1 MPRPTSATTLQ
12 RPDLSTLAYEYM
24 LDADRRGFIGLS
36 ILPIFEVP
44 QQSADYP
51 KIPTEA
57 LLKLQ
62 ETKRAPR
69 SAYPR
74 SDYEFE
80 TGTYACVEYGW
91 EEPIDDVEASLYRRF
106 FDAEVVAN
114 MRAVDILLR
123 GQEKRI
129 ADAVMSTSNITNTA
143 DVTTEWSTAASCTPH
158 ADVETAKEA
167 MRAATGL
174 LPNAIA
180 MTYKVFTNVLKS
192 KELKDAFRYTNP
204 IEIGGLEMK
213 RRLLAQY
220 FGVDQVLVGGAI
232 YDSTAKGQSTTISA
246 VRSCGRRILR
256 ATWSWSP
263 IARSRPG
270 ATSSGCGTTSMRRSS
285 SRARAICWATSRR
298 NRGCNAQAQINRVN
312 AGRRCSPGRRTRLL
326 SPGGLPSRRPVRG
339 PAAIQRGNGGVGAG
353 CQR

>member
-24 LDADRRGFIGLS
+24 LEADRRGFIGLS
-36 ILPIFEVP
+36 IFPIFEVP

-69 SAYPR
+69 AAYPR

-80 TGTYACVEYGW
+80 TGTYSCVEYGW
-91 EEPIDDVEASLYRRF
+91 EEPIDDVEAALYRRF

-129 ADAVMSTSNITNTA
+129 AAAVMNTGNITNTSN
-143 DVTTEWSTAASCTPH
+143 VTTEWSTAASCTPH

-174 LPNAIA
+174 LPNSIA

-232 YDSTAKGQSTTISA
+232 YDSTAKGQATTIADIWDDEYILLAKLSGGGPDLREPCLGRSFLWTA
-246 VRSCGRRILR
+246 DSPSNLVVESYREEQTRSNIIRVRHNVGEAFIF
-256 ATWSWSP
+256 A
-263 IARSRPG
+263 
-270 ATSSGCGTTSMRRSS
+270 
-285 SRARAICWATSRR
+285 
-298 NRGCNAQAQINRVN
+298 
-312 AGRRCSPGRRTRLL
+312 
-326 SPGGLPSRRPVRG
+326 
-339 PAAIQRGNGGVGAG
+339 GAG
-353 CQR
+353 YLLGNITA

>member
-12 RPDLSTLAYEYM
+12 RPDLSALAYEYM

-51 KIPTEA
+51 KIPLEA

-62 ETKRAPR
+62 DLKRAPR
-69 SAYPR
+69 AAYPR
-74 SDYEFE
+74 SDWEFE
-80 TGTYACVEYGW
+80 TGTYSCEEYGW
-91 EEPIDDVEASLYRRF
+91 EEAVDDVEAALYRRY
-106 FDAEVVAN
+106 FDAETVAN

-123 GQEKRI
+123 AQEKRI
-129 ADAVMSTSNITNTA
+129 AAAVFNTNNITNTA
-143 DVTTEWSTAASCTPH
+143 DVGTEWSTAASCTPH

-174 LPNAIA
+174 LPNAMAI
-180 MTYKVFTNVLKS
+180 TYKVFTNILKS

-204 IEIGGLEMK
+204 IEIGGQEAK

-232 YDSTAKGQSTTISA
+232 YDSTAKGQSTTIADIWDDEYILLAKLSGGGA
-246 VRSCGRRILR
+246 DLREPCLGRSFLWTADSPSNLVVESYREEQTRSNIIRVRHNVDEAFIF
-256 ATWSWSP
+256 A
-263 IARSRPG
+263 
-270 ATSSGCGTTSMRRSS
+270 
-285 SRARAICWATSRR
+285 
-298 NRGCNAQAQINRVN
+298 
-312 AGRRCSPGRRTRLL
+312 
-326 SPGGLPSRRPVRG
+326 
-339 PAAIQRGNGGVGAG
+339 GAG
-353 CQR
+353 YLLGNITA

>member
-12 RPDLSTLAYEYM
+12 RPDLASLAYEYM

-44 QQSADYP
+44 EQSADYP

-69 SAYPR
+69 AAYPR
-74 SDYEFE
+74 SDYQFE
-80 TGTYACVEYGW
+80 TGTYACEEYGW
-91 EEPIDDVEASLYRRF
+91 EEQIDDVEAKLYRRF

-129 ADAVMSTSNITNTA
+129 AAAVFNTA
-143 DVTTEWSTAASCTPH
+143 NIANTSGVGTEWSTAASCTPH
-158 ADVETAKEA
+158 ADVETGKEA

-232 YDSTAKGQSTTISA
+232 YDSTEKGQSTTIADIWDDEYILLAKLSA
-246 VRSCGRRILR
+246 GGPDLREPCLGRSFLWT
-256 ATWSWSP
+256 ADSP
-263 IARSRPG
+263 SNLVVESYREEQ
-270 ATSSGCGTTSMRRSS
+270 TRSS
-285 SRARAICWATSRR
+285 I
-298 NRGCNAQAQINRVN
+298 IRVRHN
-312 AGRRCSPGRRTRLL
+312 VDEAFIFTGAGYLL
-326 SPGGLPSRRPVRG
+326 SNIT
-339 PAAIQRGNGGVGAG
+339 A
-353 CQR
+353 

>member
-69 SAYPR
+69 AAYPR

-129 ADAVMSTSNITNTA
+129 ADLVMSTSNITNTSN
-143 DVTTEWSTAASCTPH
+143 VSTEWSTAASCTPH

-232 YDSTAKGQSTTISA
+232 YDSTAKGQSTTIADIWDDEYILLAKLSGGGA
-246 VRSCGRRILR
+246 DLREPCLGRSFLWTADSPSNLVVESYREEQTRSNIIRVRHNVDEAFIF
-256 ATWSWSP
+256 A
-263 IARSRPG
+263 
-270 ATSSGCGTTSMRRSS
+270 
-285 SRARAICWATSRR
+285 
-298 NRGCNAQAQINRVN
+298 
-312 AGRRCSPGRRTRLL
+312 
-326 SPGGLPSRRPVRG
+326 
-339 PAAIQRGNGGVGAG
+339 GAG
-353 CQR
+353 YLLGNITA